1 VRNLIFIAS
10 FLFAIVA
17 HSQLVTVVDATSNE
31 PLINVAVY
39 NKSKSNY
46 AITDI
51 EGQVDLEV
59 FKLKEAIYFQSVA
72 YQTLKTTRSQIINNG
87 NVVKLNSQSQQIN
100 PVILSASKFEQ
111 RMQDVPQKIF
121 AINKEEIAFNNSQT
135 SADLLQQSGK
145 VFVQKSQQGGGSPM
159 IRGFSTNRL
168 LLTVDGVRMNNAI
181 FRSGNLQNV
190 ISIDPL
196 SIDRTEVI
204 LGPGS
209 VVYGSDAIGGVMN
222 FYTVKPHFENDSLQI
237 SGNAL
242 LRYATA
248 NNENT
253 AHARFNIGSQ
263 KFAAATSLSFNF
275 YDDMRMGSYGP
286 DDYLRPQFVQRVDG
300 QDVLVDN
307 SDPQVQRPSGYDQ
320 LNLLQKFRY
329 QPHQNLELG
338 LSLIYTATSDVPRY
352 DVLTRFRTVSSTAQA
367 FDNYAFAKANLPKS
381 GDPRSAEWFYG
392 PQTWLMTNFKMTHR
406 GNGKWYDTAKFTQ
419 AFQQFQESRNNRD
432 FQDPNLFINEE
443 RVDVVSTSLDFER
456 RNRESNVLFYGAEFF
471 HNRVHSQGRVTDIDT
486 GETQD
491 AASRYP
497 DGSSWRSL
505 AAYAS
510 YQWKPQ
516 TDLTFNIGLRYNHI
530 WSDATFDDRFFDFPF
545 STSTFNTGALTG
557 ALGATYLPGDD
568 WELRANLGTAF
579 RAPNID
585 DKAKIFDPN
594 PGTVIVPN
602 PDLESEYAYNAE
614 IGVKKSFNNKLFLD
628 VSAYYTFLDDA
639 LVTRNFNLNGQEFIE
654 YQGELSR
661 VQAIQNADEA
671 IVYGIELGMQ
681 YNITDHWKMRGNYS
695 WINGEQTD
703 SNGDQFPVRHVSPA
717 FGDVHVIYQK
727 GRLKLNAF
735 LAFNGQFEFNDLS
748 PSQQSRSYLFAL
760 DENGNPFSPRWYTV
774 NIRGSYELNKSIT
787 FNAAVEN
794 LTDQRYRTYS
804 SGVAAAGRNLI
815 LSFNYS
821 F

>member
-1 VRNLIFIAS
+1 MRNFIFIAS
-10 FLFAIVA
+10 FLLAFVA
-17 HSQLVTVVDATSNE
+17 HAQLVTVVDEATNE
-31 PLINVAVY
+31 PLFNVAVY
-39 NKSKSNY
+39 NKSKSTY

-51 EGQVDLEV
+51 EGQVDLKS
-59 FKLKEAIYFQSVA
+59 FNATQAIYFQSVA
-72 YQTLKTTRSQIINNG
+72 YQTLKTTKSQIIDAG
-87 NVVKLNSQSQQIN
+87 NIVKLKSQSQQIN

-121 AINKEEIAFNNSQT
+121 AINQEDVVFNNPQT

-222 FYTVKPHFENDSLQI
+222 FYTMKPRFENDSLQV
-237 SGNAL
+237 SGNAM
-242 LRYATA
+242 LRYGTA

-275 YDDMRMGSYGP
+275 YDDMRMGSHGP
-286 DDYLRPQFVQRVDG
+286 DDYLRPQFVQRIDG

-307 SDPQVQRPSGYDQ
+307 KDPQVQRPSGYDQ
-320 LNLLQKFRY
+320 INLLQKFRY
-329 QPHQNLELG
+329 QANQNLELG

-352 DVLTRFRTVSSTAQA
+352 DVLTRFRE
-367 FDNYAFAKANLPKS
+367 S
-381 GDPRSAEWFYG
+381 GNPRSAEWFYG

-406 GNGKWYDTAKFTQ
+406 GNGQWYDTAKFTQ
-419 AFQQFQESRNNRD
+419 SYQQFQESRNNRD
-432 FQDPNLFINEE
+432 FDDPLLYINEE
-443 RVDVVSTSLDFER
+443 RVDVISTSVDFER

-471 HNRVHSQGRVTDIDT
+471 HNRVYSVGRVTDIDT
-486 GETQD
+486 GETQA

-516 TDLTFNIGLRYNHI
+516 SDLSLNTGLRYNHI
-530 WSDATFDDRFFDFPF
+530 WSDATFDTQFFDFPF
-545 STSTFNTGALTG
+545 TTSTFNTGAVTG
-557 ALGATYLPGDD
+557 ALGATYVPSND
-568 WELRANLGTAF
+568 WELRANLSTAF

-585 DKAKIFDPN
+585 DKGKIFDPN

-614 IGVKKSFNNKLFLD
+614 IGVKKSFINRLFLD
-628 VSAYYTFLDDA
+628 VSAYYTFLEDA

-661 VQAIQNADEA
+661 VQAIQNAEEA
-671 IVYGIELGMQ
+671 VVYGIELGMQ
-681 YNITDHWKMRGNYS
+681 YSINDHWKLRGNYS

-703 SNGDQFPVRHVSPA
+703 DDGEQFPVRHVSPA
-717 FGDVHVIYQK
+717 FGDVHVVYEK
-727 GRLKLNAF
+727 DKLKLNAF
-735 LAFNGQFEFNDLS
+735 VAFNGQFDFEDLA

-760 DENGNPFSPRWYTV
+760 DEDGNPFSPRWYTL
-774 NIRGSYELNKSIT
+774 NMRGSYQLNDKIT
-787 FNAAVEN
+787 FNASLEN

>member
-1 VRNLIFIAS
+1 MRKLIFIIS
-10 FLFAIVA
+10 FLLAFTAQ
-17 HSQLVTVVDATSNE
+17 SQLITVVDAVTNE

-39 NKSKSNY
+39 NKSKSTY

-51 EGQVDLEV
+51 EGQLDLKS
-59 FKLKEAIYFQSVA
+59 FKSIEAIYFQSVA
-72 YQTLKTTRSQIINNG
+72 YETLKTTKSKIINTG
-87 NVVKLNSQSQQIN
+87 KTVKLNPQSQQMN

-121 AINKEEIAFNNSQT
+121 AVNREDVVFNNPQT

-222 FYTVKPHFENDSLQI
+222 FYTMQPRFENDSLQI
-237 SGNAL
+237 SGNAT

-253 AHARFNIGSQ
+253 AHTRFNIGSE

-275 YDDMRMGSYGP
+275 YNDMRMGSNGP
-286 DDYLRPQFVQRVDG
+286 DDYLRPQFVQRIDG

-307 SDPQVQRPSGYDQ
+307 NDPQAQLPSGYDQ
-320 LNLLQKFRY
+320 INLLQKFRY
-329 QPHQNLELG
+329 QANQNLELG
-338 LSLIYTATSDVPRY
+338 LSLIYTATGDVPRY

-367 FDNYAFAKANLPKS
+367 FDNSAFAKANLSKNGNPI
-381 GDPRSAEWFYG
+381 SAEWFYG

-419 AFQQFQESRNNRD
+419 SYQQFQESRNNRD
-432 FQDPNLFINEE
+432 FQDPLLYINEE
-443 RVDVVSTSLDFER
+443 RVDVISTSLDFER
-456 RNRESNVLFYGAEFF
+456 RNRESNVFFYGAEFF
-471 HNRVHSQGRVTDIDT
+471 HNRVYSDGRVTDVDT

-516 TDLTFNIGLRYNHI
+516 SDLSLNTGLRYNHI
-530 WSDATFDDRFFDFPF
+530 WSDATFDTQFFDFPF
-545 STSTFNTGALTG
+545 TTSTFNTGALTG
-557 ALGATYLPGDD
+557 ALGATYIPEND
-568 WELRANLGTAF
+568 WELRANLSTAF

-585 DKAKIFDPN
+585 DKGKIFDPN

-602 PDLESEYAYNAE
+602 PDLDSEYAYNAE
-614 IGVKKSFNNKLFLD
+614 IGVKKSFNDRLFLD
-628 VSAYYTFLDDA
+628 LSAYYTFLDNA
-639 LVTRNFNLNGQEFIE
+639 LVTRNFDLNGEEFIV

-661 VQAIQNADEA
+661 VQAIQNAEEA
-671 IVYGIELGMQ
+671 VVYGIELGML
-681 YNITDHWKMRGNYS
+681 YNINKNWMLRGNYS

-717 FGDVHVIYQK
+717 FGDFHVVYQK
-727 GRLKLNAF
+727 NKLKLNAF
-735 LAFNGQFEFNDLS
+735 VAFNGQFDFEDLS

-760 DENGNPFSPRWYTV
+760 DEDGNPFSPRWYTV
-774 NIRGSYELNKSIT
+774 NLRGSYEVNDKIT
-787 FNAAVEN
+787 INAALEN

>member
-1 VRNLIFIAS
+1 MRNLIFIA
-10 FLFAIVA
+10 LILIGYTGQ
-17 HSQLVTVVDATSNE
+17 SQLVTIVDHSSNE

-39 NKSKSNY
+39 NKTKSTY
-46 AITDI
+46 AISDI
-51 EGQVDLEV
+51 EGQVDLTA
-59 FKLKEAIYFQSVA
+59 FKMQEIIYFQSVA
-72 YQTLKTTRSQIINNG
+72 YKTVKTTKAEITNRK
-87 NVVKLNSQSQQIN
+87 NVVKLELQSQEMN

-121 AINKEEIAFNNSQT
+121 AVDQEEILYNNPQT

-145 VFVQKSQQGGGSPM
+145 IFVQKSQQGGGSPM

-181 FRSGNLQNV
+181 FRTGNLQNV

-222 FYTVKPHFENDSLQI
+222 FYTMQPRFESDSLKI
-237 SGNAL
+237 SGNTM

-275 YDDMRMGSYGP
+275 YDDIRMGSQGP
-286 DDYLRPQFVQRVDG
+286 DDYLRPQFVQRIDG

-307 SDPQVQRPSGYDQ
+307 PDPQVQRPSGYDQ
-320 LNLLQKFRY
+320 INLLQKFRY
-329 QPHQNLELG
+329 QANQNLELG

-352 DVLTRFRTVSSTAQA
+352 DVLTRFRESEIP
-367 FDNYAFAKANLPKS
+367 N
-381 GDPRSAEWFYG
+381 SAEWFYG

-419 AFQQFQESRNNRD
+419 AYQQFKESRNNRD
-432 FQDPNLFINEE
+432 FEDPLLYINQE
-443 RVDVVSTSLDFER
+443 RVDVISTSLDFER

-471 HNRVHSQGRVTDIDT
+471 HNRVYSDGLVTDIDT
-486 GETQD
+486 GLTQD

-516 TDLTFNIGLRYNHI
+516 SDLSLNTGLRYNHI
-530 WSDATFDDRFFDFPF
+530 WSDATFDTRFFDFPF
-545 STSTFNTGALTG
+545 TTSTFNTGALTG
-557 ALGATYLPGDD
+557 ALGATYVPSND
-568 WELRANLGTAF
+568 WEVRANLSTAF

-585 DKAKIFDPN
+585 DKGKIFDPN

-614 IGVKKSFNNKLFLD
+614 VGVKKSFNDRLFLD
-628 VSAYYTFLDDA
+628 LSAYYTLLEDA
-639 LVTRNFNLNGQEFIE
+639 LVTRDFNLNGQEFIE

-661 VQAIQNADEA
+661 VQAVQNAEEA
-671 IVYGIELGMQ
+671 TVYGVELGMQ
-681 YNITDHWKMRGNYS
+681 YSLNNHWKLRGNYS
-695 WINGEQTD
+695 WISGEQKDENGE
-703 SNGDQFPVRHVSPA
+703 QFPVRHVSPA
-717 FGDVHVIYQK
+717 FGDFHVIYQK
-727 GRLKLNAF
+727 SKLKLNAF
-735 LAFNGQFEFNDLS
+735 VAFNGQFDFDDLA
-748 PSQQSRSYLFAL
+748 PSQQERPYLFAL
-760 DENGNPFSPRWYTV
+760 DQDGNPFSPRWYTL
-774 NIRGSYELNKSIT
+774 NMRGSYQLNDKIT
-787 FNAAVEN
+787 FNAALEN